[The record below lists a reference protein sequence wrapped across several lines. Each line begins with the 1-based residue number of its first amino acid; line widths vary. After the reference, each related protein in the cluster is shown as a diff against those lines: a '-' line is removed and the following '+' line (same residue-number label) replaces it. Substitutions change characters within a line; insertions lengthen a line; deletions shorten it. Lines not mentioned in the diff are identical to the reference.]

1 MDRTGII
8 CELENSKGEY
18 GVMVMKKKL
27 KINQKRLSLYI
38 SGDELYPED
47 YDFDIV
53 FDSKENRKNKH
64 ILSKKHVEGVEIV
77 IKKGDA

>member
-1 MDRTGII
+1 M
-8 CELENSKGEY
+8 ENSKGEY

-27 KINQKRLSLYI
+27 KINKKRLSLYI
-38 SGDELYPED
+38 ASEELYPED

-64 ILSKKHVEGVEIV
+64 TLERKHVNGIKVV
-77 IKKGDA
+77 IKE